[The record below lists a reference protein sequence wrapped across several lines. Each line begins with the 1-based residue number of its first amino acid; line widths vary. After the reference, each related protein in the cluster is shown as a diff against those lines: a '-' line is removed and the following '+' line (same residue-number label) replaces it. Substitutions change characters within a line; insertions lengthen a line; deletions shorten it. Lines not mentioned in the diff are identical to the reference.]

1 MTGASIAL
9 TLKRRPPEFDKMV
22 QDLARRV
29 GFQRPIPP
37 REAATMPDSLS
48 VLLVGYAHGEGGV
61 TTHTHWLAHGLTQRG
76 HKVRVLSPVPPRDL
90 PESPG
95 PIAVMRSIIMATPRT
110 HCEASGRSARTE
122 FDVAVVAGTGW
133 KAMGGVLANRRI
145 KRRIFFEVMS
155 GDAMGKVDPRRL
167 VHAGF
172 DAIVSLATAVQDK
185 VCSEFHW
192 RGKRTIIQALPE
204 PLELLA
210 TIPDR
215 GMVAPAAGKIRAVY
229 FGRVVPHKGVGFVV
243 ENWATLAPYLQSF
256 DVYGT
261 GDERAVLEPRIAEL
275 GLSDV
280 IRFHG
285 RYPDGQAYADL
296 LRQYDLLLL
305 PTIGLEGGP
314 LVLLE
319 AMACGTPFVANGMGG
334 VPDFDNQDCRVS
346 KDISGF
352 VAEVVD
358 IAGAMAAGQVDGS
371 RLQRHYRD
379 NFSYEV
385 LVGKWESYFRFLVN
399 GK

>member
-1 MTGASIAL
+1 M
-9 TLKRRPPEFDKMV
+9 PE
-22 QDLARRV
+22 
-29 GFQRPIPP
+29 
-37 REAATMPDSLS
+37 SLS
-48 VLLVGYAHGEGGV
+48 ILLVGYAHGEGGV

-90 PESPG
+90 PESPWPDRG
-95 PIAVMRSIIMATPRT
+95 YAVDHYGGAKDMLRGFAALGKDR
-110 HCEASGRSARTE
+110 

-215 GMVAPAAGKIRAVY
+215 GVVAPAAGKIRAVY
-229 FGRVVPHKGVGFVV
+229 FGRIVPHKGVGFLV
-243 ENWATLAPYLQSF
+243 EQWAALSPYLQSV

-296 LRQYDLLLL
+296 LQQYDLLLL
-305 PTIGLEGGP
+305 PTVGLEGGP

-346 KDISGF
+346 KQISGF
-352 VAEVVD
+352 VAEVAD
-358 IAGAMAAGQVDGS
+358 IAGAMAAGQIDGS
-371 RLQRHYRD
+371 RLQRHYHD

>member
-1 MTGASIAL
+1 MMS
-9 TLKRRPPEFDKMV
+9 
-22 QDLARRV
+22 
-29 GFQRPIPP
+29 
-37 REAATMPDSLS
+37 DSLS
-48 VLLVGYAHGEGGV
+48 VLLIGYAHGEGGV

-90 PESPG
+90 PESPWPYRG
-95 PIAVMRSIIMATPRT
+95 YAVDHYGDAKDALRGFAALGKDR
-110 HCEASGRSARTE
+110 

-133 KAMGGVLANRRI
+133 KAMGGVIANRRI

-155 GDAMGKVDPRRL
+155 GDAMGWLDPRRL

-172 DAIVSLATAVQDK
+172 DAIVSLATAVEEK

-192 RGKRTIIQALPE
+192 RGKRIIIQALPE
-204 PLELLA
+204 PLEERA
-210 TIPDR
+210 TIRDR
-215 GMVAPAAGKIRAVY
+215 GIVAVPAGKIRAVY
-229 FGRVVPHKGVGFVV
+229 FGRVVPHKGVGFLVDQ
-243 ENWATLAPYLQSF
+243 WATLAPYLQSL

-261 GDERAVLEPRIAEL
+261 GDQLAELEPQVAAL

-285 RYPDGQAYADL
+285 RYPDGQAYVDL
-296 LRQYDLLLL
+296 LRQFDLLLL
-305 PTIGLEGGP
+305 PTVGLEGGP

-334 VPDFDNQDCRVS
+334 VPDFNNRDCRVS

-352 VAEVVD
+352 IPAVAD
-358 IAGAMAAGQVDGS
+358 IAGAMVVGEIDGS

-379 NFSYEV
+379 NFSFDV

>member
-1 MTGASIAL
+1 MS
-9 TLKRRPPEFDKMV
+9 
-22 QDLARRV
+22 
-29 GFQRPIPP
+29 
-37 REAATMPDSLS
+37 DSLS
-48 VLLVGYAHGEGGV
+48 ILLIGYAHGEGGV

-90 PESPG
+90 PESPWPDRG
-95 PIAVMRSIIMATPRT
+95 YAVDHYGDAKDALRGFAALGKDR
-110 HCEASGRSARTE
+110 

-155 GDAMGKVDPRRL
+155 GDAMGRIDPRRL

-172 DAIVSLATAVQDK
+172 DAIVSLATTVDEK

-204 PLELLA
+204 PLEMLGD
-210 TIPDR
+210 IPDR
-215 GMVAPAAGKIRAVY
+215 GIVAAPAGKIRAVY
-229 FGRVVPHKGVGFVV
+229 FGRVVPHKGVGFLV
-243 ENWATLAPYLQSF
+243 EQWAALSPYLQSL
-256 DVYGT
+256 DIYGT
-261 GDERAVLEPRIAEL
+261 GDERTVLEPRIAAL

-285 RYPDGQAYADL
+285 RYPDGQAYVDL
-296 LRQYDLLLL
+296 LRQFDLLLL
-305 PTIGLEGGP
+305 PTVGQEGGP

-319 AMACGTPFVANGMGG
+319 AMGCGTPFVANGVGG
-334 VPDFDNQDCRVS
+334 IPDFDNQDCRVTS
-346 KDISGF
+346 GDIAEF
-352 VAEVVD
+352 VPAVAD
-358 IAGAMAAGQVDGS
+358 IAGEMAAGHIDGS
-371 RLQRHYRD
+371 RLQQHYRD

-399 GK
+399 GA